1 MSKCR
6 LDIQNDVLKTYK
18 KALAKEVGQFLSPTD
33 SLTTFY
39 VNAAGNTKAGAAS
52 IAKAVLGLNQYWRT
66 NMADFITWDGT
77 ARVFVNPP
85 SYVVDH
91 YWEEYKKKNNITDE
105 SPDYYR
111 IGDEDF
117 LNSLFPS
124 VELQE
129 NIKAQEIATKF
140 ANNLASQTGINYKM
154 ISAEQAAEITKD
166 TTSPWNGEPAFY
178 HQDTVYF
185 IENGFKLNHVL
196 HEYAHPIVRSL
207 YLNNYDLFNN
217 LYNQIISTPEGAA
230 IVNTVIELYPEYD
243 ITILTLLKRY
253 L

>member
-39 VNAAGNTKAGAAS
+39 VNAAGDTRAGASS
-52 IAKAVLGLNQYWRT
+52 IVKAVIGLNEYWRT

-85 SYVVDH
+85 SFVIDH

-111 IGDEDF
+111 VADEDF

-129 NIKAQEIATKF
+129 GVKAQEIATKF
-140 ANNLASQTGINYKM
+140 ANNLASQTGINTPLYSRMM
-154 ISAEQAAEITKD
+154 IC
-166 TTSPWNGEPAFY
+166 
-178 HQDTVYF
+178 
-185 IENGFKLNHVL
+185 
-196 HEYAHPIVRSL
+196 
-207 YLNNYDLFNN
+207 DL
-217 LYNQIISTPEGAA
+217 
-230 IVNTVIELYPEYD
+230 
-243 ITILTLLKRY
+243 
-253 L
+253 